1 MPLSATLS
9 VRRLVLV
16 LSCATLPFISGCTVL
31 GMVAD
36 HALFE
41 KDRRNKPLMEQ
52 NNINEQELLFGQ
64 LGLETD
70 IAIVKKVIETVKG
83 PPEQP
88 ATRCKMEN
96 GIRFCYHEGAE
107 GY

>member
-1 MPLSATLS
+1 MPLSATFS
-9 VRRLVLV
+9 ARRLVVV
-16 LSCATLPFISGCTVL
+16 LSCVTLPFISGCTVL

-41 KDRRNKPLMEQ
+41 KDRRNTPLMEQ
-52 NNINEQELLFGQ
+52 NNINEQEALFGQ
-64 LGLETD
+64 IGLEAD

-83 PPEQP
+83 TPEQP

-96 GIRFCYHEGAE
+96 GIRFCYQEGAE

>member
-1 MPLSATLS
+1 MTLSATRS
-9 VRRLVLV
+9 ARRLALV
-16 LSCATLPFISGCTVL
+16 LSCATLPFINGCTVL

-41 KDRRNKPLMEQ
+41 EERRNQPLMEQ
-52 NNINEQELLFGQ
+52 NTINEQEVLFGQ
-64 LGLETD
+64 LGLEAD
-70 IAIVKKVIETVKG
+70 IAIAKKVISTVKG
-83 PPEQP
+83 TPEQP

-96 GIRFCYHEGAE
+96 GIRFCYEEGAE

>member
-64 LGLETD
+64 LGLEAD

-83 PPEQP
+83 SPEQP

-96 GIRFCYHEGAE
+96 GIRFCYQEGAE

>member
-1 MPLSATLS
+1 MPFPATFS
-9 VRRLVLV
+9 VRRLVVV

-41 KDRRNKPLMEQ
+41 EDRRNTPLMEQ
-52 NNINEQELLFGQ
+52 NTTHQPEMAFSQ
-64 LGLETD
+64 LGLEAD
-70 IAIVKKVIETVKG
+70 IAIAKKVIATVKG
-83 PPEQP
+83 EPEQP
-88 ATRCKMEN
+88 KTRCKMEN
-96 GIRFCYHEGAE
+96 GIRFCYQEGAE

>member
-1 MPLSATLS
+1 MPLSATFS
-9 VRRLVLV
+9 ARRLVVV

-36 HALFE
+36 NALFE
-41 KDRRNKPLMEQ
+41 KDRRNTPLMEQ
-52 NNINEQELLFGQ
+52 NNINEQEALFGQ
-64 LGLETD
+64 LGLEAD

-83 PPEQP
+83 SPEQP
-88 ATRCKMEN
+88 ATRCKVEN
-96 GIRFCYHEGAE
+96 GIRFCYQEGAE